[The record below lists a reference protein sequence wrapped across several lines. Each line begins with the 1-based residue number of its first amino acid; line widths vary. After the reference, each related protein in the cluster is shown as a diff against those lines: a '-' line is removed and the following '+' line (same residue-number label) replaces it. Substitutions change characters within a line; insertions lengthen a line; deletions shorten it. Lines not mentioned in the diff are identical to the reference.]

1 VDTEPSDDELRAFV
15 NSMLSNLDKHLRE
28 PVVINEAIREHRD
41 MWVLLYYAS
50 VGLDVHDS

>member
-41 MWVLLYYAS
+41 MWVLLYSAS